1 MIKEIELS
9 KLRNH
14 PQNVRKTYDGLEE
27 LAESIRAQGILQNLT
42 VVENPAEAG
51 TYLVVIGNRRLK
63 AAQKAGL
70 KTAPCCITVMD
81 EKEQISTMLLENM
94 QRNDLTIYEQAQGFQ
109 LMLDLGES
117 EDTIS
122 EKTGF
127 SKSTIRHR
135 LNIAKLDQ
143 DLLQKKEHNSSFQL
157 SLTDLYE
164 LEKVQDINTRNKIL
178 KEAVNSRDLTWKAQT
193 AATEE
198 KRDKKMKQIV
208 ALLQKQ
214 GIKKAPKR
222 AENEQYS
229 GKWITVKEYSLDK
242 ESVPKSIKIPK
253 EDNST
258 LYYLRFY
265 RDVRII
271 KEKTNKK
278 KQLTPAEI
286 EKKKR
291 DQDKK
296 KIKATLKELD
306 ALRNEFISNIISGK
320 IRPIKDDQKIQEAIW
335 HVLINANTYMSGS
348 TLRSFFIDKYEYECT
363 PEERAEA
370 IKKVEQLDFT
380 QSLLVAMD
388 YAIKHIGDIYDYQGY
403 YKPNTGKTMKDAY
416 DILEQ
421 YGWSFDSEESLQII
435 DGTHEFYRKDNE
447 K

>member
-42 VVENPAEAG
+42 VVENPAEYG

-70 KTAPCCITVMD
+70 KTAPCSITVMD

-143 DLLQKKEHNSSFQL
+143 NLLQEKEQSSFFQL

-164 LEKVQDINTRNKIL
+164 LEKVQDINTRNRIL
-178 KEAVNSRDLTWKAQT
+178 KEATDSRSLVWKAQS
-193 AATEE
+193 AAAEE
-198 KRDKKMKQIV
+198 KREKKMKQIA
-208 ALLQKQ
+208 ALLEKQ
-214 GIKKAPKR
+214 GIKKAPKK
-222 AENEQYS
+222 AKDEQYS
-229 GKWITVKEYSLDK
+229 GKWITVKEYPLDK
-242 ESVPKSIKIPK
+242 DVPKKIQLPQ
-253 EDNST
+253 EDKDNKN

-265 RDVRII
+265 NYVRII
-271 KEKTNKK
+271 KEKTKQK
-278 KQLTPAEI
+278 KQLTPAEQ
-286 EKKKR
+286 EQKQR

-296 KIKATLKELD
+296 KIKALLKELD
-306 ALRNEFISNIISGK
+306 VRRNEFISNIISGK

-335 HVLINANTYMSGS
+335 RVLINANIYLAGS
-348 TLRSFFIDKYEYECT
+348 TLRSFFIDKHEYECT
-363 PEERAEA
+363 PEESEEVV
-370 IKKVEQLDFT
+370 KKVEKLNFT

-403 YKPNTGKTMKDAY
+403 YKPNTGNTMKAAY

-435 DGTHEFYRKDNE
+435 DGTHEFYRKDKE
-447 K
+447 